1 MRDADPNQL
10 VVLFLNLLESTE
22 PIEIRIFAVTQLR
35 KNLSVFTQTSFKNI
49 WTLLNNDTQEFI
61 KAKLFQLL
69 EKEQDHTLRRQ
80 IADTIG
86 EIAGSVL
93 SEKSDAW
100 PKFVECIWLLFSANN
115 ANCTIAA
122 FNILETFLSYAPD
135 VFTKYRNELYAVFKN
150 SLIHSDIKIKSAG
163 LKALS
168 THLQVLETKEM
179 SIYDDLV
186 IPIYEAAYCLLV
198 QDNGNDEGL
207 EVVSDIVEQQ
217 PKFLK
222 KTFGQLNTLM

>member
-1 MRDADPNQL
+1 M
-10 VVLFLNLLESTE
+10 
-22 PIEIRIFAVTQLR
+22 TQLR

-49 WTLLNNDTQEFI
+49 WSLLNAETQEFT
-61 KAKLFQLL
+61 KQKLFEVLH
-69 EKEQDHTLRRQ
+69 KEQDHTLRRQ

-93 SEKSDAW
+93 SEKADAW
-100 PKFVECIWLLFSANN
+100 PKFVEYIWALFGTNTPN
-115 ANCTIAA
+115 ASVSA

-135 VFTKYRNELYAVFKN
+135 VFTKHRNELYAVFKN

-179 SIYDDLV
+179 TIYEDLV
-186 IPIYEAAYCLLV
+186 IPIYEAAYYLLV
-198 QDNGNDEGL
+198 QDSGNDEGL
-207 EVVSDIVEQQ
+207 
-217 PKFLK
+217 
-222 KTFGQLNTLM
+222 